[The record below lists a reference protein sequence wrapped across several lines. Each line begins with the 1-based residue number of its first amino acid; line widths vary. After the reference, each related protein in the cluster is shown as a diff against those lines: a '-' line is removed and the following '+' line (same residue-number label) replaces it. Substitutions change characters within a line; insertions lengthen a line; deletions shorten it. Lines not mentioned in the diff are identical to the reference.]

1 VKVKSRRLAS
11 REKRKTNK
19 RKKGKKRRDKRE
31 VRKDGGRRKRTV
43 SQQRIENPKKSSGP
57 TKDISQV
64 Y

>member
-11 REKRKTNK
+11 LVVKQNKNNKEGGERE
-19 RKKGKKRRDKRE
+19 DKRE

-57 TKDISQV
+57 TKDISLV
-64 Y
+64 